1 MGVRMRLPPAV
12 VPGLAVAL
20 TVVAGLADRALVGQA
35 DAARVAAVA
44 RIDEEARLAA
54 LSVRANLAQLEQAVA
69 AGRPAPGVTSER
81 VAIPPSRSVP
91 PRGFAPYGG
100 RSRAELAELLSSV
113 RATPNG
119 LPEAVVARLALGPA
133 VPVSGASGSRPVEER
148 LLAGELPVRPED
160 LPLLASRLGLSSD
173 PRVPALQARLHGA
186 PSAADLPLAPSFRR
200 RLVGPDRIEGWT
212 RAADRWLLRYELPVA
227 VPLERAGLSDRAQVS
242 LAGSAADENVSSL
255 ARTVP
260 VPDVEGLFLRVTPR
274 LPGALRLTALRGVLW
289 LAAVAGV
296 AGLLALRRALA
307 REARAV
313 ARERAFLAGV
323 THELRAP
330 LTAIRVLGETL
341 AEGRGE
347 PREYGTLVARE
358 SERLEAL
365 VERVLTLTRVEQLP
379 QFGPVDPAELLRSVV
394 TLVRP
399 RAERRATRIECR
411 AEPALPECRWDGE
424 AVRRALLNLLDNA
437 VSHGREGGCVEASAA
452 SRGDEV
458 RLSVADDGPG
468 IGRTDRRRIFER
480 FERGRTEAPG
490 TGLGLYLVEEV
501 ARAHG
506 GRVDLVTAE
515 GRGSTFTLVLPSR
528 PPGSEGEEGP

>member
-1 MGVRMRLPPAV
+1 MRLPPAL
-12 VPGLAVAL
+12 VPGLALAL
-20 TVVAGLADRALVGQA
+20 AVVAVLADRALVGQA
-35 DAARVAAVA
+35 DTARAAAVA
-44 RIDEEARLAA
+44 RIDEDARLAA
-54 LSVRANLAQLEQAVA
+54 LSVRASLAQLEQTVA
-69 AGRPAPGVTSER
+69 AGHAAPGVTSER
-81 VAIPPSRSVP
+81 LSIPPPRSVS
-91 PRGFAPYGG
+91 PRGFVPYGG
-100 RSRAELAELLSSV
+100 RPRAELADLLAST

-133 VPVSGASGSRPVEER
+133 VPVSGALGSPAVEDR

-160 LPLLASRLGLSSD
+160 LSFLASRLGVLSD
-173 PRVPALQARLHGA
+173 PRVPALEARLRRA
-186 PSAADLPLAPSFRR
+186 PDAADLPPAPGFRR
-200 RLVGPDRIEGWT
+200 GLAGPDRIEGWT
-212 RAADRWLLRYELPVA
+212 RSDRWRLRYELPVA
-227 VPLERAGLSDRAQVS
+227 TLLEGAGVNERAAVSPAGGAAGGKAPSLS
-242 LAGSAADENVSSL
+242 
-255 ARTVP
+255 RTVP
-260 VPDVEGLFLRVTPR
+260 VPDLDGVFLRVAPR
-274 LPGALRLTALRGVLW
+274 LPGTLRLTALRGVLW
-289 LAAVAGV
+289 LSAVAGF

-307 REARAV
+307 REARAID
-313 ARERAFLAGV
+313 RERAFLAGV
-323 THELRAP
+323 THELRTP

-365 VERVLTLTRVEQLP
+365 VERVLTLTRVEQRP
-379 QFGPVDPAELLRSVV
+379 RFGPVDPAELVRSAV

-399 RAERRATRIECR
+399 RAQRRTTRIECR
-411 AEPALPECRWDGE
+411 VEPALPECRWDGE

-437 VSHGREGGCVEASAA
+437 VTHGREGGRVEVSAA
-452 SRGDEV
+452 SDGDEV
-458 RLSVADDGPG
+458 RLSVEDDGPG
-468 IGRTDRRRIFER
+468 IGRTERRRIFGR

-528 PPGSEGEEGP
+528 PPGSEGEEGL

>member
-1 MGVRMRLPPAV
+1 

-20 TVVAGLADRALVGQA
+20 AVVAALADRALVGQA
-35 DAARVAAVA
+35 DTARAAAVA

-54 LSVRANLAQLEQAVA
+54 LSVRASLAQLEQAVA
-69 AGRPAPGVTSER
+69 AGRALPGVVSER
-81 VAIPPSRSVP
+81 VVIPPPRAVP
-91 PRGFAPYGG
+91 PRGAVPYGD
-100 RSRAELAELLSSV
+100 RTRAELAELLSST

-133 VPVSGASGSRPVEER
+133 APVSGAVGSPTIEER

-160 LPLLASRLGLSSD
+160 LPFLASRLGVASD
-173 PRVPALQARLHGA
+173 PRVAALEARLRLA
-186 PSAADLPLAPSFRR
+186 PDAADLPASPSFRR
-200 RLVGPDRIEGWT
+200 RLAPADRIEGWT
-212 RAADRWLLRYELPVA
+212 READQRLLRYELPVA
-227 VPLERAGLSDRAQVS
+227 ALLERVGVSERASVSPAGT
-242 LAGSAADENVSSL
+242 AADEKAPSL
-255 ARTVP
+255 SRTVP
-260 VPDVEGLFLRVTPR
+260 VPDVEGLFLRVVPR
-274 LPGALRLTALRGVLW
+274 VPSTLRLAALRGVLW
-289 LAAVAGV
+289 LSAVAGV

-313 ARERAFLAGV
+313 DRERAFLAGV
-323 THELRAP
+323 THELRTP
-330 LTAIRVLGETL
+330 LTTIRVLGETL

-347 PREYGTLVARE
+347 PREYGSLVARE

-379 QFGPVDPAELLRSVV
+379 RFGLVDPGELLRSAVALV
-394 TLVRP
+394 TP
-399 RAERRATRIECR
+399 RAERRATRIESR

-437 VSHGREGGCVEASAA
+437 VTHGREGGQVQVAA
-452 SRGDEV
+452 ATSGDNV
-458 RLSVADDGPG
+458 TLSVADDGPG
-468 IGRTDRRRIFER
+468 IGRSDRRRIFGR

-515 GRGSTFTLVLPSR
+515 GRGSTFTLVLPAR
-528 PPGSEGEEGP
+528 PPGSEGEEP